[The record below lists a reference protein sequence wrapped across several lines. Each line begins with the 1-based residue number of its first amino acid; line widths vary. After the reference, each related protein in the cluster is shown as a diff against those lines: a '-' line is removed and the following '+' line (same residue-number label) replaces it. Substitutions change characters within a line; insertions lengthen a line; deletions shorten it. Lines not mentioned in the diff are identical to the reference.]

1 MITMPEDENRPLT
14 TEELLGKVPPIPSAH
29 GDVGLE
35 PKASALS
42 GPILLAG
49 GRAVMSEKEKVD
61 ARIDAIREIFSR
73 KV

>member
-1 MITMPEDENRPLT
+1 MMVMSEDESRSPT

-35 PKASALS
+35 PKASALCC
-42 GPILLAG
+42 PISMAAG
-49 GRAVMSEKEKVD
+49 KAVMSEKEKVD

-73 KV
+73 

>member
-1 MITMPEDENRPLT
+1 MMVMSEDESRSPT

-35 PKASALS
+35 PKASALCC
-42 GPILLAG
+42 PISMAAG
-49 GRAVMSEKEKVD
+49 KAAMSEKEKVD

-73 KV
+73 